1 MVIGLMPLHSIQE
14 CIFRG
19 SEGFAADFL
28 RFANRL
34 ALHFICVLDSFGVD
48 DKMIEDGDLV
58 FSLVTTRRL
67 SHGPELRDQIVV
79 DDRNMRI
86 AVAGE
91 VPVGDTYRP
100 TGFDGVGKV
109 VILLGTDGTEGGPF
123 LAGAPPKRR
132 TIGLSPMPTRRYRR
146 SEFLMTVKVCP
157 SISNC
162 SNCSAS
168 SNSFTSNRYVFPG
181 RPSWYMDDL
190 PCKAASYCLFV
201 KGSSTVTES
210 LSNNSSIA

>member
-1 MVIGLMPLHSIQE
+1 MLADYPELLKSSRKRVQEERLPSRKAIAIPGRLPAHREAVDPSAVKLRSHKVFTCAQQRPPTCYSQAVATYQLPLMVIGLMPLHSIQE

-79 DDRNMRI
+79 DDREHEDCRC
-86 AVAGE
+86 
-91 VPVGDTYRP
+91 R
-100 TGFDGVGKV
+100 
-109 VILLGTDGTEGGPF
+109 
-123 LAGAPPKRR
+123 
-132 TIGLSPMPTRRYRR
+132 
-146 SEFLMTVKVCP
+146 
-157 SISNC
+157 
-162 SNCSAS
+162 
-168 SNSFTSNRYVFPG
+168 
-181 RPSWYMDDL
+181 
-190 PCKAASYCLFV
+190 
-201 KGSSTVTES
+201 
-210 LSNNSSIA
+210 

>member
-132 TIGLSPMPTRRYRR
+132 TIGLSSMPTRRIVMGPSLRR
-146 SEFLMTVKVCP
+146 L
-157 SISNC
+157 
-162 SNCSAS
+162 
-168 SNSFTSNRYVFPG
+168 
-181 RPSWYMDDL
+181 
-190 PCKAASYCLFV
+190 
-201 KGSSTVTES
+201 
-210 LSNNSSIA
+210 

>member
-48 DKMIEDGDLV
+48 DKMIEDGDFV

-109 VILLGTDGTEGGPF
+109 VILLGTDGTEGGAIP
-123 LAGAPPKRR
+123 R
-132 TIGLSPMPTRRYRR
+132 
-146 SEFLMTVKVCP
+146 
-157 SISNC
+157 
-162 SNCSAS
+162 
-168 SNSFTSNRYVFPG
+168 
-181 RPSWYMDDL
+181 
-190 PCKAASYCLFV
+190 
-201 KGSSTVTES
+201 GSSSEATDNRAFVDAYSPDCDGPES
-210 LSNNSSIA
+210 P